1 MESKRYQASQRMR
14 DEVFKVMLQDPRKNT
29 PALDAA
35 VAAYLEATEPQEQTP
50 MSVTT
55 DVGPAW
61 AQGIKEGDWLTI
73 RKPFMNRGGQAGQ
86 VVGEPSA
93 AGVALDFGCDVFG
106 NPDGLPTTEFWEW
119 TEIDPDLLPA
129 GLGAR

>member
-1 MESKRYQASQRMR
+1 MERASSGQLIDEERDMESKRYQASQRMR

-73 RKPFMNRGGQAGQ
+73 SVNIPPMTLR
-86 VVGEPSA
+86 
-93 AGVALDFGCDVFG
+93 
-106 NPDGLPTTEFWEW
+106 
-119 TEIDPDLLPA
+119 
-129 GLGAR
+129 